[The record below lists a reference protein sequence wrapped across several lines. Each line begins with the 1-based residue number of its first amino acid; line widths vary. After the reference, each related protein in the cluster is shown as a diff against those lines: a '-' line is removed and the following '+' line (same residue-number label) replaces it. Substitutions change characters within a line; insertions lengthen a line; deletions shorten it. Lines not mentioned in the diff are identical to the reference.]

1 MPISGALR
9 SSIMAKHE
17 AVALKGSDGW
27 IAHCPSCG
35 DLPGPALLDKSQ
47 ARDVAS
53 LHRDL
58 FAAR

>member
-1 MPISGALR
+1 
-9 SSIMAKHE
+9 MANHE
-17 AVALKGSDGW
+17 AVTLKGSDGW
-27 IAHCPSCG
+27 IAHCPTCG

-58 FAAR
+58 FGAR